1 MANPISYPPNIFEVI
16 DNIGKTEVISLL
28 TPQAQELSSNNPEIT
43 SIVQTEGLDM
53 VNIIPTNK
61 GFKTITIADDPTRE
75 NPTFLITY
83 GDGEFQKASIIY
95 HNYLDID
102 ETEKKEATATF
113 KRLLIDA
120 LKDYGYVFHFTLSHQ
135 ERYENE
141 YAIVIF
147 ESLGKKE
154 NYDLKIDIRK
164 K

>member
-1 MANPISYPPNIFEVI
+1 MAEPISYPPNIFEVI

-28 TPQAQELSSNNPEIT
+28 TPQAQELSKKNPEIT
-43 SIVQTEGLDM
+43 AIIQTEGLDM
-53 VNIIPTNK
+53 INIIPANK
-61 GFKTITIADDPTRE
+61 GLKTITVADDPTLE

-83 GDGEFQKASIIY
+83 GDGEFKKASIIY
-95 HNYLDID
+95 HNYSDID

-120 LKDYGYVFHFTLSHQ
+120 LKDYGYVFHFTLSQQ

-141 YAIVIF
+141 YAVVIF
-147 ESLGKKE
+147 ESLGKKH